1 MIVIKIWGLHRR
13 LSQLESTVRRWLD
26 GKEIEYEEE
35 DVKEWCGDRKY
46 HDAYFKIDSNDH
58 TLFKAIEKR
67 FERSDIT
74 IWMEAEWRE
83 RMG

>member
-13 LSQLESTVRRWLD
+13 LSQLESTTDRWLQ
-26 GKEIEYEEE
+26 ERNIEFEAE
-35 DVKEWCGDRKY
+35 DVKEWCGGTKY
-46 HDAYFKIDSNDH
+46 HDVYFKIDSNDP
-58 TLFKAIEKR
+58 TLFKLIDKR

-74 IWMEAEWRE
+74 VWMEPEWRE

>member
-13 LSQLESTVRRWLD
+13 LSQLESTTERWLE
-26 GKEIEYEEE
+26 GQNIEFEAE

-46 HDAYFKIDSNDH
+46 HDVYFKIDSNDH
-58 TLFKAIEKR
+58 TLFKSIEKK

-74 IWMEAEWRE
+74 VWMESEWRE

>member
-13 LSQLESTVRRWLD
+13 LSQLESTTERWLE
-26 GKEIEYEEE
+26 GQNIEFEDK

-46 HDAYFKIDSNDH
+46 HDVYFKIDSNDH
-58 TLFKAIEKR
+58 TLFKSIEKK

-74 IWMEAEWRE
+74 VWMESEWRE